1 MEDFQH
7 VGYSKEVIE
16 FVAVAKEF
24 CDFVETAPQ
33 MQRRDF
39 IQRLQKFIP
48 LIYLK
53 GSLLPESDSGDS
65 GLIEDIVTED
75 DYNYLYGQLH
85 RLLGEYDEYL
95 EVFDDNMQFSEVPV
109 VHSIAEKTCDI
120 YQDLKNFIS
129 SFRCGIPE
137 VIGEALWQLNN
148 SFELYWGK
156 ACAGVL
162 RAVHHAVYQVKDAHD
177 SVFENVDSFK
187 KDHRSERNRS
197 VTSLRVYGR
206 SEGNRRGKAGRGGG

>member
-85 RLLGEYDEYL
+85 RLLGEHDEYL

-120 YQDLKNFIS
+120 YQDLKNFIE
-129 SFRCGIPE
+129 GYDDI
-137 VIGEALWQLNN
+137 NN

-162 RAVHHAVYQVKDAHD
+162 RAVHHAVYQVKDED
-177 SVFENVDSFK
+177 D
-187 KDHRSERNRS
+187 
-197 VTSLRVYGR
+197 
-206 SEGNRRGKAGRGGG
+206 

>member
-7 VGYSKEVIE
+7 IGYSKEVIE

-33 MQRRDF
+33 MQQKDF
-39 IQRLQKFIP
+39 TQRLQKFIP

-53 GSLLPESDSGDS
+53 GALLPVCECDEE
-65 GLIEDIVTED
+65 GLTEDFVTED
-75 DYNYLYGQLH
+75 RYSYLFTEIH
-85 RLLGEYDEYL
+85 NLLGAYDEYL
-95 EVFDDNMQFSEVPV
+95 EVFDDNMQYNEAPV

-137 VIGEALWQLNN
+137 VIEEALWQLNN
-148 SFELYWGK
+148 NFELYWGK
-156 ACAGVL
+156 SCAGVL
-162 RAVHHAVYQVKDAHD
+162 RAIHHAVFQMKD
-177 SVFENVDSFK
+177 E
-187 KDHRSERNRS
+187 E
-197 VTSLRVYGR
+197 
-206 SEGNRRGKAGRGGG
+206 E

>member
-24 CDFVETAPQ
+24 CDFIETAPQ
-33 MQRRDF
+33 MERKDF
-39 IQRLQKFIP
+39 VQRLQKFIP

-53 GSLLPESDSGDS
+53 GSLLPQSEPEES
-65 GLIEDIVTED
+65 GLTEDVVTED
-75 DYNYLYGQLH
+75 QYNYLYAEIHGLM
-85 RLLGEYDEYL
+85 GEYDDYL
-95 EVFDDNMQFSEVPV
+95 EVFDDNMQFSEAPV
-109 VHSIAEKTCDI
+109 VHSVTEKVCDI

-137 VIGEALWQLNN
+137 VIGEALWQLND

-162 RAVHHAVYQVKDAHD
+162 RAIHRV
-177 SVFENVDSFK
+177 VFEL
-187 KDHRSERNRS
+187 KDE
-197 VTSLRVYGR
+197 
-206 SEGNRRGKAGRGGG
+206 ED

>member
-7 VGYSKEVIE
+7 IGYSKEVIE

-24 CDFVETAPQ
+24 CDFIESTPQ
-33 MQRRDF
+33 MQQKDF

-53 GSLLPESDSGDS
+53 GALLPVCECDEE
-65 GLIEDIVTED
+65 GLTEDFVTEEQ
-75 DYNYLYGQLH
+75 YSYLFTEIHNLMGP
-85 RLLGEYDEYL
+85 YDEYL
-95 EVFDDNMQFSEVPV
+95 EVFDDNMQFNENPV
-109 VHSIAEKTCDI
+109 IHSIAEKTCDI

-129 SFRCGIPE
+129 SYRCGIPE

-148 SFELYWGK
+148 NFELYWGK

-162 RAVHHAVYQVKDAHD
+162 RAIHHTVYQIKDEED
-177 SVFENVDSFK
+177 
-187 KDHRSERNRS
+187 
-197 VTSLRVYGR
+197 
-206 SEGNRRGKAGRGGG
+206 

>member
-24 CDFVETAPQ
+24 CDFVASAQQ
-33 MQRRDF
+33 MHRKDF
-39 IQRLQKFIP
+39 MQRLQKFIP

-53 GSLLPESDSGDS
+53 GSLLPESDVNEE
-65 GLIEDIVTED
+65 GLTEDFVTEEH
-75 DYNYLYGQLH
+75 YNALYAEVRGLT
-85 RLLGEYDEYL
+85 GEHDEYL
-95 EVFDDNMQFSEVPV
+95 EVFDDNMQYSEVPV
-109 VHSIAEKTCDI
+109 VHSIAEKVCDI

-129 SFRCGIPE
+129 SYRCGITE

-156 ACAGVL
+156 SCAELL
-162 RAVHHAVYQVKDAHD
+162 RAVHLAVFKLKDEED
-177 SVFENVDSFK
+177 
-187 KDHRSERNRS
+187 
-197 VTSLRVYGR
+197 
-206 SEGNRRGKAGRGGG
+206 

>member
-7 VGYSKEVIE
+7 IGYSKEVIE

-24 CDFVETAPQ
+24 CDFVETVPQ
-33 MQRRDF
+33 RQRKDF
-39 IQRLQKFIP
+39 IQHLQKFIP

-53 GSLLPESDSGDS
+53 GALLPENEVEEE
-65 GLIEDIVTED
+65 GLTEDFVTED
-75 DYNYLYGQLH
+75 QYNYLYEEMH
-85 RLLGEYDEYL
+85 RLMGEYDEYL
-95 EVFDDNMQFSEVPV
+95 EVFDDNMQYSETPV
-109 VHSIAEKTCDI
+109 VHSIAEKVCDI

-148 SFELYWGK
+148 NFELYWGK

-162 RAVHHAVYQVKDAHD
+162 RAVHQV
-177 SVFENVDSFK
+177 VFLTKEEEN
-187 KDHRSERNRS
+187 
-197 VTSLRVYGR
+197 
-206 SEGNRRGKAGRGGG
+206 